1 MIIRHFCVF
10 LLVLFGTSLQAQST
24 WGTLSLIRY
33 DLSVDEYGLSVHK
46 PTHFTKMIED
56 LDGKEIELAGF
67 IVPLEGKKKQR
78 HLYFSAYPYAS
89 CFFCGNAGPE
99 TVIEVF
105 MGGENYLEYTDKQ
118 IRISGTFRFVPGD
131 FSSVMYQLENA
142 KIIE

>member
-1 MIIRHFCVF
+1 MKVRCLCVF
-10 LLVLFGTSLQAQST
+10 VLVLYGISLCGQST
-24 WGTLSLIRY
+24 WGTLSLIRF
-33 DLSVDEYGLSVHK
+33 DLRMDEYGLTVHK

-105 MGGENYLEYTDKQ
+105 MGGEDYLEYTDKQ
-118 IRISGTFRFVPGD
+118 IEISGIFRFVPGD

-142 KIIE
+142 KIVE